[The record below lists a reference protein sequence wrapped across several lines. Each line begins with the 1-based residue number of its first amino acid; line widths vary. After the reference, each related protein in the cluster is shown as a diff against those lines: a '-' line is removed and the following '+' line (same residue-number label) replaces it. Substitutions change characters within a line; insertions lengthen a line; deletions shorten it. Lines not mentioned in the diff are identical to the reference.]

1 MKVIKNK
8 YVLRVNTFYSD
19 CVNVPIPAKIVA

>member
-1 MKVIKNK
+1 MKVIQNK
-8 YVLRVNTFYSD
+8 RLFRVDVFYSD